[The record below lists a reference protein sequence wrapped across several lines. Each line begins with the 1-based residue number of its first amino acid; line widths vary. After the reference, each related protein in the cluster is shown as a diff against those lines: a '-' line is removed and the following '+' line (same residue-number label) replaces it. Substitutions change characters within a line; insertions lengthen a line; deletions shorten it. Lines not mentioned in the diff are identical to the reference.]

1 MAYSEFGGSKYELMC
16 YNVNV
21 LFGVISVSEQELYR
35 KLIIEEIEIKLK
47 ELYKCYYSKNIIH
60 RIKRKYY
67 KDEINWYERLY
78 LDHLKLY
85 SYLLKD
91 DTNK

>member
-1 MAYSEFGGSKYELMC
+1 M
-16 YNVNV
+16 
-21 LFGVISVSEQELYR
+21 SEQELYR
-35 KLIIEEIEIKLK
+35 KHIIEKIEIKLK

-60 RIKRKYY
+60 RIKRKNY
-67 KDEINWYERLY
+67 KDEIDWYERLY

-85 SYLLKD
+85 SYLIKD

>member
-1 MAYSEFGGSKYELMC
+1 M
-16 YNVNV
+16 
-21 LFGVISVSEQELYR
+21 SEQELYR
-35 KLIIEEIEIKLK
+35 KLIIEEIETKLK

-67 KDEINWYERLY
+67 KEEIDWYERLY